1 MEKTNLHYSTKNIPT
16 ASINN
21 YKAQLIN
28 KIEAVIRRMRWKAIF
43 FQANDDEE
51 KNEDQ
56 QPETYGLKSRITPN
70 PVPEMANFEK
80 DLIGLVQKLKF
91 KRNTNDFQ
99 NRMRQDVQQ
108 IKRSDKLYVP
118 ADKTTNM
125 YKVDKEEY
133 GRILQN
139 SVTATYKKADDNIKN
154 TIDYSGR
161 KILKDNPIIQRM
173 NVNAENSCFITMKDH
188 KENFANNP
196 TTRLINPAKNEL
208 GRISKVILEKI
219 TTQVRTKLNLN
230 QWKNTKSVIDWFSK
244 IEDKSNHVFMM
255 FDVKDFYPS
264 ITESLLK
271 NAIIFAEKNVK
282 ISKKDKEIIFHSRKS
297 LLFNK
302 KESWIKKGDKLFDVT
317 MGAFDGAEVCELVG
331 CFLLS
336 LIPEKYKKE
345 NIGLYRDDGLSVF
358 KNVSGPESERI
369 KKDFQALFRKH
380 KLELVIECNKKIV
393 NYLDV
398 TLDLN
403 TGTYRPYHKPNNEVN
418 YVHVKSNH
426 PPNIIKQ
433 IPFSIQNRLS
443 NLSANEE
450 IFNQSTPFYAE
461 ALRRSGYDHHFE
473 YTPDAPRP
481 RRNRSRKIIWFNP
494 PFNNN
499 VKTNV
504 GRCFLNM
511 IQKHFPQG
519 HKLHKIFNKN
529 TVKVSYSC
537 MPNIKSIINAHN
549 KKVLSPQQQPDERT
563 CNCIRKERCPMSQN
577 CLVSNIVYEATLT
590 SSLPGYGEK
599 KYIGLCES
607 TFKTRYSAHKT
618 SFNLERYRNNT
629 TLSTEV
635 WRIKDGGGIPSI
647 VWRVIRKSKAF
658 TPESGRCALCEAEK
672 FEIINYPGSNLL
684 NKRSEIMGKC
694 RHQRKFELELC
705 SKEKN

>member
-1 MEKTNLHYSTKNIPT
+1 MTKNIPT

-154 TIDYSGR
+154 TINYSGR

-230 QWKNTKSVIDWFSK
+230 QWKNTNSVIDWFSK

-519 HKLHKIFNKN
+519 HKLQKIFNKN
-529 TVKVSYSC
+529 TVK
-537 MPNIKSIINAHN
+537 
-549 KKVLSPQQQPDERT
+549 
-563 CNCIRKERCPMSQN
+563 
-577 CLVSNIVYEATLT
+577 
-590 SSLPGYGEK
+590 
-599 KYIGLCES
+599 
-607 TFKTRYSAHKT
+607 
-618 SFNLERYRNNT
+618 
-629 TLSTEV
+629 
-635 WRIKDGGGIPSI
+635 
-647 VWRVIRKSKAF
+647 
-658 TPESGRCALCEAEK
+658 
-672 FEIINYPGSNLL
+672 
-684 NKRSEIMGKC
+684 
-694 RHQRKFELELC
+694 
-705 SKEKN
+705 